1 MALIYAKTEAG
12 RQEIEDRGRRLPLA
26 LRSILLMVDGSR
38 NEDELRQMGQNLRAP
53 DDAVAQLAEMG
64 LIEVVGG
71 KPAAAPVVPA
81 TATIAND
88 PDRYRE
94 LYDWMSE
101 SVRRN
106 LGLKGYFLQLK
117 IERAQTAIEL
127 EKLWPDVADAFAR
140 AKSHAFA
147 SRWLEETRQRVLQY
161 A

>member
-12 RQEIEDRGRRLPLA
+12 RQEIEDRGRRLPPA

-38 NEDELRQMGQNLRAP
+38 DEDELNQLGQNLRAP

-64 LIEVVGG
+64 LVEAAGG
-71 KPAAAPVVPA
+71 RAPVAPSVPA
-81 TATIAND
+81 TATIAHD
-88 PDRYRE
+88 PDRYRD

-101 SVRRN
+101 SVRKN

-117 IERAQTAIEL
+117 IERAQSAIEL
-127 EKLWPDVADAFAR
+127 ERLWPDVADAFGR

-147 SRWLEETRQRVLQY
+147 TRWLEETLQRVQQQ